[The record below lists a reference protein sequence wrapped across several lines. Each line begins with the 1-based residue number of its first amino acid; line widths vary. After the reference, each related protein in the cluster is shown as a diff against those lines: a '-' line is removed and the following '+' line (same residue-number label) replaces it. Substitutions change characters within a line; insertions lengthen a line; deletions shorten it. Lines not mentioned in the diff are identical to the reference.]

1 MGYYALYVHNLAARI
16 TPSPIRTAEAP
27 RLLVLQA
34 PLLRRAQLVDVLQ
47 LCALVNGY
55 AVEKLMLPRTTEQ
68 IALEQDNYIVAV
80 DAGGR
85 VMACAALYEYSP
97 SVAEIAS
104 VAVDR
109 EYQGRGLG
117 TDVVRAAEQ
126 VARLRGFERVF
137 AMSLA
142 IGFFESLGYSDTPLD
157 TYPEKVN
164 RYEELEAAGVQIV
177 PKRCFEKTIGERAEL
192 SAG

>member
-1 MGYYALYVHNLAARI
+1 MMGYYAFPVHNLAKKLA
-16 TPSPIRTAEAP
+16 PSPTPAVEAP
-27 RLLVLQA
+27 RLLVPVP

-55 AVEKLMLPRTTEQ
+55 AVEKLMLPRSTEQ
-68 IALEQDNYIVAV
+68 IALELDNYIVAV
-80 DAGGR
+80 DSGGR

-109 EYQGRGLG
+109 DFQGRGLG
-117 TDVVRAAEQ
+117 TDVVQAAEQ

-142 IGFFESLGYSDTPLD
+142 VGFFESLGYIDTPLD
-157 TYPEKVN
+157 SYPEKVN
-164 RYEELEAAGVQIV
+164 RYEELEAAGVLIV
-177 PKRCFEKTIGERAEL
+177 PKRCFEKTIR
-192 SAG
+192 

>member
-1 MGYYALYVHNLAARI
+1 MGYYALCVHNLAAQA
-16 TPSPIRTAEAP
+16 TLSPTRTVEGP
-27 RLLVLQA
+27 RLLVLQ
-34 PLLRRAQLVDVLQ
+34 PPQLRRAQLVDVLQ

-55 AVEKLMLPRTTEQ
+55 AVEKLMLPRTAEQ
-68 IALEQDNYIVAV
+68 IALELDNYIVAV

-109 EYQGRGLG
+109 DYQGRGLG
-117 TDVVRAAEQ
+117 THVVQAAEQ

-142 IGFFESLGYSDTPLD
+142 VEFFEALGYTDTPLD
-157 TYPEKVN
+157 TYPEKQN

-177 PKRCFEKTIGERAEL
+177 AKRCFEKAIR
-192 SAG
+192 

>member
-1 MGYYALYVHNLAARI
+1 
-16 TPSPIRTAEAP
+16 
-27 RLLVLQA
+27 
-34 PLLRRAQLVDVLQ
+34 VDVLQ

-68 IALEQDNYIVAV
+68 IALELDNYIVAV

-109 EYQGRGLG
+109 DFQGRGLG
-117 TDVVRAAEQ
+117 TEVVQAAEQ

-142 IGFFESLGYSDTPLD
+142 VGFFESLGYTDTPLG
-157 TYPEKVN
+157 TYPEKVS
-164 RYEELEAAGVQIV
+164 RYGEAEGAGLRIV
-177 PKRCFEKTIGERAEL
+177 PRACFAKAIR
-192 SAG
+192 

>member
-1 MGYYALYVHNLAARI
+1 MGYYAFLVHNLAAKL
-16 TPSPIRTAEAP
+16 TPAPTHTVETP
-27 RLLVLQA
+27 RLLVPQP

-68 IALEQDNYIVAV
+68 IALELDNYIVAV

-109 EYQGRGLG
+109 DFLGRGLG

-142 IGFFESLGYSDTPLD
+142 LEFFESLGYTDTPLD
-157 TYPEKVN
+157 TYPEKQN

-177 PKRCFEKTIGERAEL
+177 PKRCFERTLR
-192 SAG
+192 